1 MARSREEL
9 TFKRIVQQADT
20 ISVNQQP
27 TAFEVS
33 RFGMKIDGLKALA
46 AGGLGRIGNRL
57 VKDKE
62 IHVARSLRSRHIICF
77 ELSRKSRCMEFK
89 TTERGGESGLS
100 REIRQSRREFSD
112 QARSQQE
119 QRWFPYRFTVKL
131 NTGFSTVGKAMPMTP
146 SGNGIG

>member
-1 MARSREEL
+1 
-9 TFKRIVQQADT
+9 
-20 ISVNQQP
+20 
-27 TAFEVS
+27 
-33 RFGMKIDGLKALA
+33 
-46 AGGLGRIGNRL
+46 
-57 VKDKE
+57 
-62 IHVARSLRSRHIICF
+62 
-77 ELSRKSRCMEFK
+77 MEFK
-89 TTERGGESGLS
+89 TKQRGSEAGLS